1 MDEVVKNLVMLVW
14 TFSAINMNVE
24 DISVGT
30 LVLTEDHSAVSIQAI
45 VDFDSEESQIKK
57 NQKGIAE
64 DLENE
69 TQAG

>member
-30 LVLTEDHSAVSIQAI
+30 LVLTEDRSAASIQAI
-45 VDFDSEESQIKK
+45 VDFDSEESQFKK
-57 NQKGIAE
+57 NQKGTAE

>member
-24 DISVGT
+24 DSNIGT
-30 LVLTEDHSAVSIQAI
+30 FVLTEDKSDVSLQAI
-45 VDFDSEESQIKK
+45 VDFDSEKSQFKR

-64 DLENE
+64 DLENK